1 MIEQERFFAGL
12 DFEKQVFLG
21 LTCYKGRDGAYYRV
35 SHFTNSYVIEYAE
48 NETQAKCN
56 AFEDADLFRD
66 DLSEFDI
73 IAKVNHALR
82 IYTMNQKD
90 IDEKYNL
97 ICKKLGFIPKE
108 TQSKIVD
115 QDCTE
120 DDSKINPYSV
130 LSPDEIDFLF
140 LNGLLK

>member
-48 NETQAKCN
+48 NETQ
-56 AFEDADLFRD
+56 
-66 DLSEFDI
+66 
-73 IAKVNHALR
+73 
-82 IYTMNQKD
+82 
-90 IDEKYNL
+90 
-97 ICKKLGFIPKE
+97 
-108 TQSKIVD
+108 SKIVD

-120 DDSKINPYSV
+120 DDSKNNPYSV